1 MAHASLARRFSSPDP
16 DTITIEAG
24 VPADLAPLARFHYAA
39 GRPGPIARVLRA
51 VDDNEVVGV
60 LVASMPTLN
69 GRWRPI
75 AWPGEYDTP
84 DKRANALRLNH
95 DVRVISRVIVDPRYR
110 GRGLAVRL
118 VRAYLDNP
126 QTARTEALA
135 TMAHACPFFERAG
148 MRRIELPPSKAD
160 ARLLRALDRHGL
172 EPADLLHHPPDS
184 IAPSLRAWASA
195 RKLRGGDLPGRAF
208 AALTH
213 PPVALV
219 HDRGAS

>member
-1 MAHASLARRFSSPDP
+1 VAHASLVRRFGNPAA
-16 DTITIEAG
+16 DTITIENG
-24 VPADLAPLARFHYAA
+24 TPADLAPLARFHYAA
-39 GRPGPIARVLRA
+39 GRPGPIAHVLRA
-51 VDDNEVVGV
+51 IDDGEVVGV

-95 DVRVISRVIVDPRYR
+95 DVRLISRVIVDPRYR

-118 VRAYLDNP
+118 VRTYLDNP
-126 QTARTEALA
+126 VTSRTEALA

-148 MRRIELPPSKAD
+148 MRRIDLPPSKAD
-160 ARLLRALDRHGL
+160 ARLLRAMARHGL
-172 EPADLLHHPPDS
+172 APADLLHRPPDS

-195 RKLRGGDLPGRAF
+195 RKLRGGDIPGRAF

-219 HDRGAS
+219 PDRSAS

>member
-1 MAHASLARRFSSPDP
+1 MAQASLVRRFSSPSP

-39 GRPGPIARVLRA
+39 GRPGPIAHVLRA
-51 VDDNEVVGV
+51 VDGDEVVGV

-69 GRWRPI
+69 GRWRSV

-84 DKRANALRLNH
+84 DKRANASRLNH
-95 DVRVISRVIVDPRYR
+95 DVRIISRVIVDPRYR

-135 TMAHACPFFERAG
+135 AMAHACPFFERAG
-148 MRRIELPPSKAD
+148 MRRVDLPPSKAD
-160 ARLLRALDRHGL
+160 ARLLRALAQHGL
-172 EPADLLHHPPDS
+172 APAGLLHDPPDI

-195 RKLRGGDLPGRAF
+195 RKLRGGDICGRAF

-219 HDRGAS
+219 HDRSAP